1 VRWKVQRRCEVTIHI
16 TGFARSI
23 IRTSSDL
30 APVGERHA
38 ILGLSIRCQENIA
51 NEYLDLGEPDMES
64 DYSTLRAPYPADLSS
79 QRVAV

>member
-1 VRWKVQRRCEVTIHI
+1 M
-16 TGFARSI
+16 
-23 IRTSSDL
+23 
-30 APVGERHA
+30 
-38 ILGLSIRCQENIA
+38 RCQENIA